1 MDLSIF
7 LITKSGHVDQIK
19 IKSNPSI
26 QHVRELPCFS
36 GFPFAAPA
44 PQHPPTQTPRAPRGF
59 VGRDSRPDDKRR
71 EGPIVIEQRCRRRGG
86 GHCSRSSSLATAG
99 QPIAPSPLPLPLPEP
114 SFPLL
119 LRILPHVD
127 SRIAVVISR
136 KIGGSIWTRLL
147 QPLCF
152 TLSCWSDLVTVGL
165 IWSSVISAGSGRRR

>member
-59 VGRDSRPDDKRR
+59 VGRDSRLATRR
-71 EGPIVIEQRCRRRGG
+71 QTSRGADRDRAAMSTSRRRTLLKVIVLGDSG
-86 GHCSRSSSLATAG
+86 SANCSLPPPPPPPRTQLPVAPPDPSACGFPDRCCDFQEDWRFDLDAIAAT
-99 QPIAPSPLPLPLPEP
+99 SVFH
-114 SFPLL
+114 SVLL
-119 LRILPHVD
+119 V
-127 SRIAVVISR
+127 
-136 KIGGSIWTRLL
+136 
-147 QPLCF
+147 
-152 TLSCWSDLVTVGL
+152 
-165 IWSSVISAGSGRRR
+165 